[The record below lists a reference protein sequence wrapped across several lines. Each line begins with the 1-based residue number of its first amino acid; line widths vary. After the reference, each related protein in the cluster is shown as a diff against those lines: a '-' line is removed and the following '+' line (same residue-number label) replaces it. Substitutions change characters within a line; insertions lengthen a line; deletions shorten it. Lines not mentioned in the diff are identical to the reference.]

1 MDKVIKNK
9 RSLEIVVIRS
19 SGNKLF
25 GKMPLFIICYLTKFD
40 DVI

>member
-25 GKMPLFIICYLTKFD
+25 EKMPLFIICYLTKFD